1 MANRET
7 HSKRAKQTFWVG
19 SALSIALPWPLGLG
33 ATLGLTIGMYAS
45 PDVRDQEQ
53 VRNGAE
59 HDFTAQFGGVAG
71 WLWSAYW
78 QPLARLIPHRSYLS
92 HFPPVATPIAFLYL
106 FGPLALL
113 QYLLVAWLVDIT
125 LLEWLLLVLGNQFML
140 GVLLGWALQ
149 DLVHL
154 WDDGFKFYWG
164 KG

>member
-1 MANRET
+1 MADGAK
-7 HSKRAKQTFWVG
+7 HSKRAKQTFIIG
-19 SALSIALPWPLGLG
+19 SALSIALPWPLALG
-33 ATLGLTIGMYAS
+33 ATLGLAIGMYAS

-78 QPLARLIPHRSYLS
+78 QPLAKRIPHRSCLS

-106 FGPLALL
+106 FAPLAML
-113 QYLLVAWLVDIT
+113 QYFVLGWLVGAG
-125 LLEWLLLVLGNQFML
+125 LVEWLIFVLGNKFML
-140 GVLLGWALQ
+140 GVLLGWAVQ

-154 WDDGFKFYWG
+154 WDDGFKFYW